1 MGKIYT
7 KPDIVFESF
16 SLSTS
21 VAASCEVR
29 NNTPSTNQQCGF
41 KFGPVT
47 VFLENMTGCSYKLPL
62 GNDNWMDE
70 NGNSFCYHN
79 PSDDNNLFGS

>member
-21 VAASCEVR
+21 IAAGCEVKT
-29 NNTPSTNQQCGF
+29 NTPYAGTCGL
-41 KFGPVT
+41 KFGALM
-47 VFLENMTGCSYKLPL
+47 VFIDGVNGCTYKPPH
-62 GNDNWMDE
+62 NSQSWMDD

-79 PSDDNNLFGS
+79 PSEDSNLFNS

>member
-21 VAASCEVR
+21 IAAGCEVKT
-29 NNTPSTNQQCGF
+29 NTPYAGTCGF
-41 KFGPVT
+41 KFGAVT
-47 VFLENMTGCSYKLPL
+47 VFITGVTGCTYKLPFER
-62 GNDNWMDE
+62 DNWVDE
-70 NGNSFCYHN
+70 NGNAFCYHN
-79 PSDDNNLFGS
+79 PSEDSNLFNS

>member
-21 VAASCEVR
+21 IAAGCEVKT
-29 NNTPSTNQQCGF
+29 NTPHSGTCGVQY
-41 KFGPVT
+41 GAMT
-47 VFLENMTGCSYKLPL
+47 VFLTGVGGCGHQLPFEKDYWVDKF
-62 GNDNWMDE
+62 GNA
-70 NGNSFCYHN
+70 FCYHN
-79 PSDDNNLFGS
+79 PSEDSNLFNS